1 MKLYSSSFLPII
13 IVLLI
18 MGNDAFKE
26 LKESNI
32 NIFRNTKEENLLT
45 NIKFCRVLS
54 EDIKDRNKVLS
65 EATGFDELSALYE
78 NIKNK
83 IKNAYFEFTI
93 IINKSIDEVYEDDIE
108 YLSKQTKLLDKLC
121 TNKNNI

>member
-93 IINKSIDEVYEDDIE
+93 IINKSIDEVYKDDIE